1 MSTIGIMLKR
11 CLTGLFVVTA
21 GYAGMTPLAEARASG
36 SSSGSLEMLS
46 ATEFQRVNQGEPP
59 ARDTVV
65 TGLLDNS
72 VSVAAAAGG
81 QIAGLERQIVLAR
94 QGDWDRATSANSD
107 HLALPVI
114 RVGGLSSAYQD
125 RIEKI
130 KRHRAHGVLRAIVS
144 RDIDTVW
151 DSLESGAVFH
161 IGDRVA
167 RVVRSN
173 ELDVEGEFHTVSRRD
188 EFERLF
194 DLLFTEAFRSRLAAN
209 PAVSC
214 CIWQDEER
222 GKSQPLYYWGE
233 RNVGDDAM
241 AIVFDTGSVVEG
253 TRGGF
258 ETTKEVRIRAV
269 LNARV
274 PAPAFDCMKA
284 LRLSEQKICSSHVLS
299 DLDRV
304 LNRKYLAL
312 RDELS
317 GDELSTLQSSQRSFL
332 RQRDRCADRERCI
345 ESLYQERN
353 KTLQRWIQRSRGDS
367 ARGLEER
374 LVNAMA
380 WDPNS
385 VTPGP
390 ESEFEVVINALNA
403 SGYLLGEP
411 AGRWDYVDY
420 WIFQKDFYVE
430 GHRVLLLGHEYPGEW
445 VGCCPSKGF
454 IVVLALHGAL
464 TEVEDFA
471 EAVGCQ
477 LFEGD
482 SGLPPGL
489 VASHETTVRLGCTER
504 DKRVST
510 RMLGPSSFH

>member
-1 MSTIGIMLKR
+1 MLKR
-11 CLTGLFVVTA
+11 CLTGLFVVIA
-21 GYAGMTPLAEARASG
+21 GYTGMTTLAEASVSG
-36 SSSGSLEMLS
+36 SSSESLEMLS
-46 ATEFQRVNQGEPP
+46 ATEFQRVNQGGPP
-59 ARDTVV
+59 PRDTVV

-72 VSVAAAAGG
+72 VSLAAAVGG
-81 QIAGLERQIVLAR
+81 PIAAPERQIVPGK
-94 QGDWDRATSANSD
+94 QGDWARATSADSE
-107 HLALPVI
+107 HLALPGI
-114 RVGGLSSAYQD
+114 RVGGRAPADQD

-130 KRHRAHGVLRAIVS
+130 KRHRAHGILRAIVS

-161 IGDRVA
+161 FGDRVA

-214 CIWQDEER
+214 CIWHDEER

-233 RNVGDDAM
+233 RDVGDDAM

-304 LNRKYLAL
+304 LNRKYRAL

-317 GDELSTLQSSQRSFL
+317 GDELNTLQSSQRSFL
-332 RQRDRCADRERCI
+332 RQRDRCGDRERCI

-353 KTLQRWIQRSRGDS
+353 GILQGWIQRSRGDGA
-367 ARGLEER
+367 ARLEKR

-380 WDPNS
+380 WDPSS

-390 ESEFEVVINALNA
+390 ETEFQAVINALQA
-403 SGYLLGEP
+403 WGYLPGEK

-420 WIFQKDFYVE
+420 WIFQTNFYFK
-430 GHRVLLLGHEYPGEW
+430 GHRVVLLGHEYPGEW
-445 VGCCPSKGF
+445 VGCCPSEGLS
-454 IVVLALHGAL
+454 VVLQPHGAL
-464 TEVEDFA
+464 KEVEDFA
-471 EAVGCQ
+471 EAVGCR

-482 SGLPPGL
+482 FGLPPGW
-489 VASHETTVRLGCTER
+489 AESETTVSLGCTER
-504 DKRVST
+504 DKRGNSRT
-510 RMLGPSSFH
+510 QGPGSFQ

>member
-1 MSTIGIMLKR
+1 MSTIGIMLQR
-11 CLTGLFVVTA
+11 CLTGLFVVIA
-21 GYAGMTPLAEARASG
+21 GYTGMTTLAEASVSG

-46 ATEFQRVNQGEPP
+46 ATEFQRVNQGGPP
-59 ARDTVV
+59 ARDNVV

-72 VSVAAAAGG
+72 VSLVAAVGGPIAA
-81 QIAGLERQIVLAR
+81 LERQIVLGK
-94 QGDWDRATSANSD
+94 QGDWARATSADSE
-107 HLALPVI
+107 HLAVPGI
-114 RVGGLSSAYQD
+114 RVGGLAPADQD

-130 KRHRAHGVLRAIVS
+130 KRHRAHGILRAIVS
-144 RDIDTVW
+144 RDIDNVW

-161 IGDRVA
+161 IGERLA

-173 ELDVEGEFHTVSRRD
+173 EVDGGGEFHTVSRRD

-222 GKSQPLYYWGE
+222 GKSQPLYYWGD

-241 AIVFDTGSVVEG
+241 AILFDSGSVVERM
-253 TRGGF
+253 RGGF

-274 PAPAFDCMKA
+274 PAPAFNCMKA

-299 DLDRV
+299 GLDRV
-304 LNRKYLAL
+304 LNRKYLVL

-345 ESLYQERN
+345 ESLYQERI
-353 KTLQRWIQRSRGDS
+353 KTLERWIQRSRGDS

-385 VTPGP
+385 VTPGH
-390 ESEFEVVINALNA
+390 ESEFEAVVNALNA

-420 WIFQKDFYVE
+420 WVFQKDFYVA

-445 VGCCPSKGF
+445 VGCCPSEGF

-471 EAVGCQ
+471 EAVGCR

-482 SGLPPGL
+482 SGVPPGL

-504 DKRVST
+504 DKRVNART
-510 RMLGPSSFH
+510 LGPGPFH